1 MNTMLYT
8 NIIFTKIPQWAEMKY
23 FENVNKMNF

>member
-1 MNTMLYT
+1 MYVIPT